1 MGRSRTYA
9 WGVTVASVIAAL
21 LLGAWLSTKRS
32 HEAERWRTRAL
43 AAERQLTLLR
53 DQLESVSAQL
63 QSLSRGRAAISPT
76 AVVPASA
83 PEQPLP
89 SSPSALPRPPLDPT
103 PLDPARQ
110 DAWNAL
116 VTGALQSEVQRQLG
130 RTLPPEQEQRLVE
143 TLVRLRDAS
152 SGLTEDPFDPEDS
165 LSLRNR
171 LTRTIILLEADRTF
185 RDALGIGVSDFLRGL
200 DAGQIEEV
208 ASGEPIADTAP

>member
-1 MGRSRTYA
+1 MGRSRTYV

-21 LLGAWLSTKRS
+21 LLGAWLITRRS
-32 HEAERWRTRAL
+32 YEAERWRTRAL
-43 AAERQLTLLR
+43 AAERQLASLR

-63 QSLSRGRAAISPT
+63 QSLSRRRAAVSPT
-76 AVVPASA
+76 AVVPALA
-83 PEQPLP
+83 PEPPRP
-89 SSPSALPRPPLDPT
+89 SSQSALLPPPLDPT
-103 PLDPARQ
+103 PLGPARQ
-110 DAWNAL
+110 DEWNAL

-143 TLVRLRDAS
+143 TLARLRDAS
-152 SGLTEDPFDPEDS
+152 SGLSEEPFDPEDP

-185 RDALGIGVSDFLRGL
+185 RDELGIGVSDFLRGL

-208 ASGEPIADTAP
+208 APGKPRADTAP